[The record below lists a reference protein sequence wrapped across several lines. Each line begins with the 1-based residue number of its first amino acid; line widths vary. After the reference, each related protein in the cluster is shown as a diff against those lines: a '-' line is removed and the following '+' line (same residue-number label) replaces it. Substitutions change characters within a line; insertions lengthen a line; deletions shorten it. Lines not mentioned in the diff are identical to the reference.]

1 MTRYYTW
8 VLSAELIGILAVG
21 IALGG
26 LQLTLWGMIR
36 TDLRDLANRV
46 GTLERRQAR
55 LEGLIEGAGLFPA
68 TDARQGESVP
78 A

>member
-1 MTRYYTW
+1 M
-8 VLSAELIGILAVG
+8 SAELIGILAVG

-26 LQLTLWGMIR
+26 LQLTLWGVMRVDLTAIR

-46 GTLERRQAR
+46 GTLERRQAH

-68 TDARQGESVP
+68 ADARQGESIP

>member
-1 MTRYYTW
+1 MNP
-8 VLSAELIGILAVG
+8 
-21 IALGG
+21 LGKRAFPRRTEISG
-26 LQLTLWGMIR
+26 LTLWGMMRVELSAIR